1 MKVVAC
7 VPQLWSLLRSV
18 WSLLLG
24 KVMVTRAVPDPL
36 RCYHSK
42 TWQQGMA
49 EETSLLQYGIYLSS
63 SSFVLKPTSVDC
75 ELP

>member
-24 KVMVTRAVPDPL
+24 HGQEGCASPTSL
-36 RCYHSK
+36 LS
-42 TWQQGMA
+42 QQDMAAGMT
-49 EETSLLQYGIYLSS
+49 EETSLLQYVIYLSS
-63 SSFVLKPTSVDC
+63 SSFVLNPTSVDC